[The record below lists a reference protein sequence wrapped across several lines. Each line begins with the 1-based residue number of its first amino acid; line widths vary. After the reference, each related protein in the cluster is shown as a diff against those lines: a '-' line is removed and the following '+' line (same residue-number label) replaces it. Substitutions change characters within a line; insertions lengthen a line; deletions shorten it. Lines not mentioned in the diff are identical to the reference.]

1 MVGITSC
8 GFVPFLWVGQAPV
21 SPWALLYLCITVILT
36 WTGCCYQG
44 SVETVPSLSSCR
56 ASGSPW
62 VTGQD
67 LATILGTWSY
77 PLKGIF
83 LMILSLRALPWV
95 RESRPLTG
103 KFQGMQLRSLA
114 VGDNVTDSRS
124 NRPRGNS
131 LSRVELVLSARLLC
145 LDCTPLSMV
154 AWVFRSP

>member
-1 MVGITSC
+1 MRTLVSVHVLKSHIKSFAFFLKSCTVGVTRC

-21 SPWALLYLCITVILT
+21 SPWAPLYLCITVILT
-36 WTGCCYQG
+36 W
-44 SVETVPSLSSCR
+44 TVPSLSSCR

-67 LATILGTWSY
+67 LATILGTWPY

-103 KFQGMQLRSLA
+103 KFQGMQLGSLA
-114 VGDNVTDSRS
+114 VGDNVTDSRLTI
-124 NRPRGNS
+124 PG
-131 LSRVELVLSARLLC
+131 A
-145 LDCTPLSMV
+145 TPL
-154 AWVFRSP
+154 AG